1 MAPVKSFKAAAVI
14 LSVFLLNVILIINTC
29 PQAQAGPADSPFNKL
44 SEEDKARAVKILQNV
59 SKHKNEPTR
68 ETFREFWI
76 IWEKQKR
83 WPDADI
89 QDLRDR
95 LVGPSLVY
103 MTYVWQDA
111 LDSLQTRTAQ
121 KSVDRAKYEKRLL
134 ALGIL
139 SEAEINKNDDMINK
153 IAHNQP
159 LTTDEGQEYIV
170 SETGIE
176 LILTGLLEADTRVN
190 RLFSKEYVE
199 PQ

>member
-1 MAPVKSFKAAAVI
+1 MAPVKSFKATAVI
-14 LSVFLLNVILIINTC
+14 LFVFLLNVILIINTC
-29 PQAQAGPADSPFNKL
+29 PQAQAGPADNPFNKL
-44 SEEDKARAVKILQNV
+44 SEEDRARVVKILQNV
-59 SKHKNEPTR
+59 SKRKNEPTR
-68 ETFREFWI
+68 ESFREFWI

-111 LDSLQTRTAQ
+111 LDSLQTHTAQ

-139 SEAEINKNDDMINK
+139 SDAEVKKNDDMINR

-159 LTTDEGQEYIV
+159 LTTDEGREYVV

-176 LILTGLLEADTRVN
+176 LVLTGLLEADTRVN
-190 RLFSKEYVE
+190 RLFSKEYAG